1 MAQYMQRLVKERRE
15 MILEVLQ
22 YDQVKD
28 MEQYRELMG
37 MLKTLDFFLQELSS
51 LLDKQE
57 HIDDWRVNRYRL
69 RCGKRRR

>member
-15 MILEVLQ
+15 MILEVL
-22 YDQVKD
+22 
-28 MEQYRELMG
+28 QYRELMG

-57 HIDDWRVNRYRL
+57 HIDD
-69 RCGKRRR
+69 

>member
-1 MAQYMQRLVKERRE
+1 MDGLQMAQYMQRLVKERRE

-57 HIDDWRVNRYRL
+57 HIDD
-69 RCGKRRR
+69 

>member
-57 HIDDWRVNRYRL
+57 HIDD
-69 RCGKRRR
+69 